1 MTKIAVH
8 MTGGI
13 AVYKAVEVVR
23 GLQKQGHEVRVAM
36 TQNAARFVG
45 PATLAALTK
54 HPVLIDQWAATLNGQ
69 VPHIELAD
77 WSELALVVPACV
89 PYRHTLLQA
98 CLLPDPLP

>member
-45 PATLAALTK
+45 PATLAALTSIPFNRSVGGDFK
-54 HPVLIDQWAATLNGQ
+54 RSGAA
-69 VPHIELAD
+69 
-77 WSELALVVPACV
+77 
-89 PYRHTLLQA
+89 Y
-98 CLLPDPLP
+98 

>member
-45 PATLAALTK
+45 LSGSG
-54 HPVLIDQWAATLNGQ
+54 NGQ
-69 VPHIELAD
+69 SVGKNG
-77 WSELALVVPACV
+77 S
-89 PYRHTLLQA
+89 RSGR
-98 CLLPDPLP
+98 